1 MDRVAAFTDPT
12 IDSIKHR
19 MESLEKYFNA
29 DILMSLPW
37 VSSFYVCFVK
47 VSIFRVVLLSIIQ
60 IFGFTPPYIHLD
72 YLKSIQ
78 EEIF

>member
-1 MDRVAAFTDPT
+1 MVALLVDRVAAFRDPT

-19 MESLEKYFNA
+19 MKSLEKYFNA

-47 VSIFRVVLLSIIQ
+47 VSLFRVVLLSIIQ
-60 IFGFTPPYIHLD
+60 IFGFT
-72 YLKSIQ
+72 LKHILTNVVVV
-78 EEIF
+78 

>member
-1 MDRVAAFTDPT
+1 MVALLVDRVAAFTDPT

-19 MESLEKYFNA
+19 MKSLEKYFNA

-37 VSSFYVCFVK
+37 VPSFYVCFVK

-60 IFGFTPPYIHLD
+60 ILGFTSKHILTNVVVV
-72 YLKSIQ
+72 
-78 EEIF
+78 